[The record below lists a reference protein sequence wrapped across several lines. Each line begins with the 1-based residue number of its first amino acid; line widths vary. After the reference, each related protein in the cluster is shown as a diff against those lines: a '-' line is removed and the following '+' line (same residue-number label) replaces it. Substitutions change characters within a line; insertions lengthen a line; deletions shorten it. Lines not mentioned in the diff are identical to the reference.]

1 VTDKPNTR
9 PWDNIHIEEEE
20 EDEYDH
26 ALAYLLARYPDV
38 EYDMATYAK
47 IMEWGAASAI
57 TFAGALQ
64 WLCTAV
70 ITTHIRTPRWVK
82 RVVYYAGRFLIGF
95 AVAATI
101 MWLVASLTV

>member
-1 VTDKPNTR
+1 MTDKPNTR
-9 PWDNIHIEEEE
+9 PWDNIRIEED
-20 EDEYDH
+20 DEYDH

-47 IMEWGAASAI
+47 IMEWGAAFAI

-70 ITTHIRTPRWVK
+70 IMTHIRAPRWVK
-82 RVVYYAGRFLIGF
+82 IVFSWQNLIGY
-95 AVAATI
+95 AAAATV
-101 MWLVASLTV
+101 MWLFVW

>member
-1 VTDKPNTR
+1 MTNKPNTR
-9 PWDNIHIEEEE
+9 PWDNIRIEED
-20 EDEYDH
+20 DEYDH

-57 TFAGALQ
+57 AFAGALQ

-70 ITTHIRTPRWVK
+70 IMTHIRTARWVW
-82 RVVYYAGRFLIGF
+82 RVAFVSLCFLVGF
-95 AVAATI
+95 AATATVS
-101 MWLVASLTV
+101 WLLSALLAR